1 VILRRFLTTLKAWN
15 WWKKNHTERVYTLL
29 SQEDA
34 RKIIWITFETESMRV
49 NYAVLPDSPEL
60 DLSLRQLMAK
70 AEERLR
76 SRQADE
82 ASAS

>member
-1 VILRRFLTTLKAWN
+1 MILGRFLATLKAWH
-15 WWKKNHTERVYTLL
+15 WWKKNHTERVYTLV

-34 RKIIWITFETESMRV
+34 RKIIWITFETKTMRV
-49 NYAVLPDSPEL
+49 NYAVLPDST
-60 DLSLRQLMAK
+60 DLERSLRQLMAK

-76 SRQADE
+76 ARQADE

>member
-1 VILRRFLTTLKAWN
+1 MILRRFLTTLKAWK

-34 RKIIWITFETESMRV
+34 RKIIWITFETRTMRV
-49 NYAVLPDSPEL
+49 NYAVLPDSL
-60 DLSLRQLMAK
+60 DLEQSLRQLMAK

-76 SRQADE
+76 ARQADE

>member
-1 VILRRFLTTLKAWN
+1 MILRRFLATLKAWN

-29 SQEDA
+29 GQEDA

-60 DLSLRQLMAK
+60 DRSLRQLMAK

-76 SRQADE
+76 ARQADE

>member
-1 VILRRFLTTLKAWN
+1 MILRRFLTTLKAWH
-15 WWKKNHTERVYTLL
+15 WWKKNHTERVYTLV

-34 RKIIWITFETESMRV
+34 RKIIWITFETKTMRV
-49 NYAVLPDSPEL
+49 NYAVLPDSI
-60 DLSLRQLMAK
+60 DLNLSMRQLMAK

-76 SRQADE
+76 ARQADE

>member
-1 VILRRFLTTLKAWN
+1 MILRRFLATLKAWN
-15 WWKKNHTERVYTLL
+15 WWKNNHTERVYTLL

-34 RKIIWITFETESMRV
+34 RKIIWITFETETMRV

-60 DLSLRQLMAK
+60 DLSMKQLMAK

-76 SRQADE
+76 ARQADE
-82 ASAS
+82 VSAS

>member
-1 VILRRFLTTLKAWN
+1 VILRRFLQTLKAWN
-15 WWKKNHTERVYTLL
+15 WWKKNHTERVYTLV

-34 RKIIWITFETESMRV
+34 RKIIWITFETRTMRV

-60 DLSLRQLMAK
+60 DLSMRQLMAK